1 MPERNCRRLKTK
13 IVNCH
18 TSPKGLRP
26 TTPKHECQI
35 LHPKTTPNNQTWQPN
50 ATIQFTKPNKQIYQ
64 IHEIPQPKTRTN
76 RYNNVIPEP
85 NPTRFCLLTSCKTNT
100 VLCSDWLFWLP
111 RSHLQ
116 EHNQKWQ
123 PKLANRTIKCHNKIS
138 QPNST
143 IKCHNKISQ
152 PNATPAKYSNQ
163 KYHNQIQRPQNIT
176 TKYRNQIQL
185 PNTTTKYHDQ
195 VPQSNTAAKKY
206 HQ

>member
-1 MPERNCRRLKTK
+1 MLNRWRKIVKIWLKYNRKRWGNWQHGKGIQNIQKDTTPMNFGRHDWNMHCKSATSIRTTNDNMPERNCRRLKTK

-76 RYNNVIPEP
+76 WYNNVIPEP

-100 VLCSDWLFWLP
+100 VRFLTDCFDCQD
-111 RSHLQ
+111 H
-116 EHNQKWQ
+116 
-123 PKLANRTIKCHNKIS
+123 IS
-138 QPNST
+138 KS
-143 IKCHNKISQ
+143 
-152 PNATPAKYSNQ
+152 
-163 KYHNQIQRPQNIT
+163 T
-176 TKYRNQIQL
+176 TKNDNQ
-185 PNTTTKYHDQ
+185 N
-195 VPQSNTAAKKY
+195 
-206 HQ
+206 